1 MKIYISGKITGTTDY
16 VERFEK
22 AEEFLKE
29 NYPDAEIINPVN
41 TSLTLPESTTYQQ
54 YMKLSLCLLDMCDT
68 IYMMDGWDDS
78 NGASLEFQYA
88 LAMGYKTMHELA
100 ERRK

>member
-16 VERFEK
+16 AERFEK

-29 NYPDAEIINPVN
+29 NYPDAEIINPVS

-54 YMKLSLCLLDMCDT
+54 YMKLSLCLLDMCDI
-68 IYMMDGWDDS
+68 IYMMAGWGDS

-88 LAMGYKTMHELA
+88 LAMRYKIMYEPA
-100 ERRK
+100 EGRK